1 MRKPI
6 KIVAV
11 AATSILIL
19 IGTTFYVIEKNRAVT
34 DPITIV
40 ETDGTI
46 YEIDVISD
54 AKSISDGI
62 DCYMETVGKPISME
76 TVIPTNPIN
85 TEVVRVIEEDS
96 ENGSI
101 TIENAESNI
110 VVTNDE
116 ALAIA
121 ESNAEAENILND
133 VLADIF
139 TEDYN
144 TVTNVYEA
152 AKKEV
157 NTKKELEEAYS
168 PKNVTASS
176 KKNDDVD
183 IDEQTKALFE
193 EMGWDINVD
202 HSRGNVIPE
211 GVRLEDIETS
221 VMPYEGG
228 GNPFRTP

>member
-121 ESNAEAENILND
+121 EANSEAEDILND
-133 VLADIF
+133 VLADIILV
-139 TEDYN
+139 ESGSNDK
-144 TVTNVYEA
+144 VYKA
-152 AKKEV
+152 DVKDVKSKEEI
-157 NTKKELEEAYS
+157 KEAYS
-168 PKNVTASS
+168 PETVIASS
-176 KKNDDVD
+176 KKSDNVEKDQVT
-183 IDEQTKALFE
+183 IDLFN
-193 EMGWDINVD
+193 EMGWRMDASKDAGVD
-202 HSRGNVIPE
+202 TSE
-211 GVRLEDIETS
+211 GRV
-221 VMPYEGG
+221 VPYEGK
-228 GNPFRTP
+228 GNPFYTP

>member
-157 NTKKELEEAYS
+157 NTKKELEEDYS

-193 EMGWDINVD
+193 EMGWRTDAAE
-202 HSRGNVIPE
+202 HQF
-211 GVRLEDIETS
+211 DIENEVWTF
-221 VMPYEGG
+221 PEYEGG
-228 GNPFRTP
+228 ENPFRTP